1 MQVGGLGG
9 LTGVEEDGEV
19 SLLMGKM
26 EIEISDG
33 ESRASG
39 VGPRLGRERPVGGF
53 VGRGRCLRY
62 SFRES

>member
-1 MQVGGLGG
+1 MGMQVGGLGG

-39 VGPRLGRERPVGGF
+39 VGPRLGREGQLVDLLGGVGA
-53 VGRGRCLRY
+53 
-62 SFRES
+62 